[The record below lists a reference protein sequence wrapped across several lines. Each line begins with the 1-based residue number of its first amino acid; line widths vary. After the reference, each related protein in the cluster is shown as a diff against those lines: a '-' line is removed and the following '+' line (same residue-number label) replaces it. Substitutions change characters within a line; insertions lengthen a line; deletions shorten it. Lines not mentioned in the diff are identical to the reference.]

1 MRNGRLVRG
10 LSVVGMMLLGM
21 GVSLAAEPEGR
32 SLPGIAPET
41 VADYLH
47 AIIEADRTFYTI
59 HVVERMQ
66 NRGGPTASERWRAE
80 NTLPLPAQFL
90 MESGDLAAKTGTAVR
105 YRLMSLWPIN
115 PQNAPATE
123 LERKGL
129 ELVVQHPE
137 RPATAVVT
145 NGPVREFQAIYA
157 DRAITKACLSCH
169 NSDPRSPKKDFALH
183 DVMGGVMITIPL
195 GQSSR

>member
-1 MRNGRLVRG
+1 MNRGKRLLGIIG
-10 LSVVGMMLLGM
+10 LSLFVGAG
-21 GVSLAAEPEGR
+21 GSLAADPDR
-32 SLPGIAPET
+32 QALPGIAPET
-41 VADYLH
+41 VANYLH

-59 HVVERMQ
+59 HIVERMQ
-66 NRGGPTASERWRAE
+66 NRGGPTASEKWRAE

-105 YRLMSLWPIN
+105 YRLISLWPIN
-115 PQNAPATE
+115 PQNGAATE

-129 ELVVQHPE
+129 EQVMRHPE

-145 NGPVREFQAIYA
+145 NGPIKEFQAIYA
-157 DRAITKACLSCH
+157 DRAVTKACVACH
-169 NSDPRSPKKDFALH
+169 NSDPRSPKKDFQLH

-195 GQSSR
+195 EEPTR